1 MTTTVINSPL
11 GFIKIEGDKDG
22 IFSLNFTTATVV
34 DQEIP
39 SVLENVVLQLQ
50 EYFAGTRKDFTVKIA
65 PQGTE
70 FQQKVWELLQQ
81 VEHGKTISYSQLSD
95 QYGDP
100 KAIRAVAS
108 ANGKNPILI
117 IIPCHRIISKDGGLG
132 GFSAELWRKEW
143 LLNHEQNCHQ
153 PQLF

>member
-1 MTTTVINSPL
+1 MRTTVINSPL
-11 GFIKIEGDKDG
+11 GFIKIEGNSDG
-22 IFSLNFTTATVV
+22 IFSVNFTDETILS
-34 DQEIP
+34 QEIP
-39 SVLENVVLQLQ
+39 TVLQEVVTQLQ
-50 EYFAGTRKDFTVKIA
+50 EYFAGTRKDFSVQLS

-70 FQQKVWELLQQ
+70 FQQKVWELLTK
-81 VEHGKTISYSQLSD
+81 VEHGKTINYSQLSE
-95 QYGDP
+95 QYGDL

-143 LLNHEQNCHQ
+143 LLNHEQNCQ
-153 PQLF
+153 QEVLF

>member
-1 MTTTVINSPL
+1 MKTTVINSPL
-11 GFIKIEGDKDG
+11 GFIKIEGNNDG
-22 IFSLNFTTATVV
+22 IFSLNFCDSTSESTKFPPEL
-34 DQEIP
+34 QEA
-39 SVLENVVLQLQ
+39 VTQLQ
-50 EYFAGTRKDFTVKIA
+50 EYFAGTRKEFNIKIA

-70 FQQKVWELLQQ
+70 FQQKVWELLQE
-81 VEHGKTISYSQLSD
+81 VPHGKTISYSKLSD

-132 GFSAELWRKEW
+132 GFSAEIWRKEW
-143 LLNHEQNCHQ
+143 LLNHEQHCQ
-153 PQLF
+153 QEQLF

>member
-1 MTTTVINSPL
+1 MKTTVINSPL
-11 GFIKIEGDKDG
+11 GFIQIEGNDDG
-22 IFSLNFTTATVV
+22 IFSLNFTDSTTKSK
-34 DQEIP
+34 EIP
-39 SVLENVVLQLQ
+39 FILQDAVTQIQ
-50 EYFAGTRKDFTVKIA
+50 EYFDGSRKDFTIKMA

-70 FQQKVWELLQQ
+70 FQLNVWNLLQKVS
-81 VEHGKTISYSQLSD
+81 HGKTISYSQLSD
-95 QYGDP
+95 HYGDP

-143 LLNHEQNCHQ
+143 LLNHEQNCQ
-153 PQLF
+153 QEQLF

>member
-1 MTTTVINSPL
+1 MKTTVINSPL
-11 GFIKIEGDKDG
+11 GFIQIKGDSDG
-22 IFSLNFTTATVV
+22 IFSLNFTESTAESA
-34 DQEIP
+34 EIP
-39 SVLENVVLQLQ
+39 AELQDAVSQIQ
-50 EYFAGTRKDFTVKIA
+50 EYFAGKREEFDIKIA
-65 PQGTE
+65 PRGTE
-70 FQQKVWELLQQ
+70 FQLKVWSLLQQ
-81 VEHGKTISYSQLSD
+81 VVHGTTINYSQLSD
-95 QYGDP
+95 QYGDA

-117 IIPCHRIISKDGGLG
+117 IIPCHRVISKDGGLG

>member
-1 MTTTVINSPL
+1 MKTTVINSPL
-11 GFIKIEGDKDG
+11 GFIKIEGNNDG
-22 IFSLNFTTATVV
+22 IFYLNFCDSTSESTEVPPKLQDAVT
-34 DQEIP
+34 
-39 SVLENVVLQLQ
+39 QLQ
-50 EYFAGTRKDFTVKIA
+50 EYFAGFRKEFNIKIA

-70 FQQKVWELLQQ
+70 FQQKVWQLLQE
-81 VEHGKTISYSQLSD
+81 VPHGKTISYSKLSD

-143 LLNHEQNCHQ
+143 LLNHEQNCQ
-153 PQLF
+153 QEQLF

>member
-1 MTTTVINSPL
+1 MKTTVINSPL
-11 GFIKIEGDKDG
+11 GFIKIEGNNDG
-22 IFSLNFTTATVV
+22 IFSLNFCDSTSESPEVPP
-34 DQEIP
+34 E
-39 SVLENVVLQLQ
+39 LEDAVTQLK
-50 EYFAGTRKDFTVKIA
+50 EYFAGTRKEFTLKIS

-81 VEHGKTISYSQLSD
+81 VPHGKTISYSQLSD

-143 LLNHEQNCHQ
+143 LLHHEQNCQ
-153 PQLF
+153 QEQLF

>member
-1 MTTTVINSPL
+1 MKTTVINSPL
-11 GFIKIEGDKDG
+11 GFIKIEGNDDG
-22 IFSLNFTTATVV
+22 IFSLNFTESTSQSIEV
-34 DQEIP
+34 P
-39 SVLENVVLQLQ
+39 SALQNAVTQIQ
-50 EYFAGTRKDFTVKIA
+50 EYFDGTRKDFTIKIA
-65 PQGTE
+65 PQGTD
-70 FQQKVWELLQQ
+70 FQRKVWNLLQQ
-81 VEHGKTISYSQLSD
+81 VQHGKTISYSQLSD

-143 LLNHEQNCHQ
+143 LLHHEQNCQ
-153 PQLF
+153 QEQLF

>member
-117 IIPCHRIISKDGGLG
+117 IIPCHRVISKDGGLG

>member
-22 IFSLNFTTATVV
+22 IFSLNFTTSTVV
-34 DQEIP
+34 DQDIP

-117 IIPCHRIISKDGGLG
+117 IIPCHRVISKDGGLG

-143 LLNHEQNCHQ
+143 LLNHEQNCYQ

>member
-1 MTTTVINSPL
+1 MKTTVINSPL
-11 GFIKIEGDKDG
+11 GFIKIEGNDDG
-22 IFSLNFTTATVV
+22 ISYLNFSDSTSESTEFPP
-34 DQEIP
+34 EIQDA
-39 SVLENVVLQLQ
+39 VIQIR
-50 EYFAGTRKDFTVKIA
+50 EYFAGNRKEFTIKIS

-70 FQQKVWELLQQ
+70 FQQKVWNLLQQ
-81 VEHGKTISYSQLSD
+81 VPHGKTINYSQLSD

-132 GFSAELWRKEW
+132 GFSAEIWRKEW
-143 LLNHEQNCHQ
+143 LLNHEQNCQ
-153 PQLF
+153 QEQLF